1 MKITWTEVHEAEI
14 DEETLEARGYE
25 SIQNSIWPNDTEKDV
40 KEFFETD
47 PEYCKHRIEY
57 DTCDL
62 LNDIIF
68 EHERYNIYEN
78 VTNWDELVEKVSTII
93 YKNFLK
99 RLDKIEAK

>member
-14 DEETLEARGYE
+14 DEETLEERGYE
-25 SIQNSIWPNDTEKDV
+25 AVKDVIWPDTEEDV
-40 KEFFETD
+40 KELFKTD
-47 PEYCKHRIEY
+47 PEYCQQRIY
-57 DTCDL
+57 STTWDL

-78 VTNWDELVEKVSTII
+78 VTNWNELVKQVSAIL

-99 RLDKIEAK
+99 RLDIIETK